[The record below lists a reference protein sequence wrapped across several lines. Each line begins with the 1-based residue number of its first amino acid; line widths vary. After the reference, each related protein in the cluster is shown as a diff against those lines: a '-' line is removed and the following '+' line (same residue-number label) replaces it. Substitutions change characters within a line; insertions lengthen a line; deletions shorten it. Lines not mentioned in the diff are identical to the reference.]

1 MVERADFRSKSVP
14 QQGRVRLRKSP
25 ALEGSISGR
34 FHLQNHR
41 PLDYPPGQAIAC
53 PAPMTGCSPLP
64 GHSQRHN
71 TSVGS
76 LTPGLYVAF

>member
-1 MVERADFRSKSVP
+1 MVERAGFRSKDVS
-14 QQGRVRLRKSP
+14 QQERSAAKKSP

-53 PAPMTGCSPLP
+53 PAPMTGCSPSP
-64 GHSQRHN
+64 GHSQRHD

-76 LTPGLYVAF
+76 LTLGLYAAF